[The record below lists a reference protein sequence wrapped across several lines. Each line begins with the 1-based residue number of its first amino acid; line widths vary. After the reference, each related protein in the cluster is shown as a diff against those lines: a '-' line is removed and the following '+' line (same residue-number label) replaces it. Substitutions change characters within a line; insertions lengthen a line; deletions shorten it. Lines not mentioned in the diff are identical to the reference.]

1 MSIERTV
8 QNEKYHRTQIKDNI
22 SGEILDDIE
31 VAEEFGKRS
40 KKVETYFIIFD
51 DAIEKLSVLTKGER
65 VVFDK
70 FSTMMH
76 YNENE
81 VILNPAIRKNLVK
94 TLGVT
99 IGYLNNVI
107 HKFVRES
114 FLIRSSE
121 GQYFMNPEL
130 VYKGVTYKNLKKIR
144 GELLTK
150 SVH

>member
-8 QNEKYHRTQIKDNI
+8 QTEKYHRTQIKDNI
-22 SGEILDDIE
+22 TGETLDDIE
-31 VAEEFGKRS
+31 VAEEFGKRRQ
-40 KKVETYFIIFD
+40 KVETYFIIFD
-51 DAIEKLSVLTKGER
+51 HAIEKLSVLTKGER
-65 VVFDK
+65 VIFDK
-70 FSTMMH
+70 FSTMMN

-81 VILNPAIRKNLVK
+81 VILNPAIRKKLVQ
-94 TLGVT
+94 TLSVT

-107 HKFVRES
+107 HKFVRDR

-130 VYKGVTYKNLKKIR
+130 VYKGVTHGNLKKIR
-144 GELLTK
+144 EELLIK